1 MKNIYIPIIILVIF
15 GLSFWLLKNKNI
27 ENNNMTT
34 ENITEKEIVNVT
46 LNTSLGEIKLEMYP
60 EEAPKTV
67 QNFVKLSKDGFY
79 DGTKF
84 HRVISDFMIQG
95 GDPLSREEIQRQN
108 WGTGGPG
115 YTFEDEPNNIDL
127 VKGVIAM
134 ANAGPNTNGSQFFII
149 TAQAT
154 PWLQGKHT
162 GFGKVVSGMDIVEK
176 IGSVEVGPTDQ
187 PIQDIEVNSVEIS
200 Q

>member
-1 MKNIYIPIIILVIF
+1 
-15 GLSFWLLKNKNI
+15 
-27 ENNNMTT
+27 
-34 ENITEKEIVNVT
+34 
-46 LNTSLGEIKLEMYP
+46 MYP

>member
-27 ENNNMTT
+27 EDNNMTT
-34 ENITEKEIVNVT
+34 ENTTEKEIVNVT

-79 DGTKF
+79 DETKF

>member
-27 ENNNMTT
+27 EDNNMTT
-34 ENITEKEIVNVT
+34 ENTTEKEIVNVT